1 MRRADR
7 NLFQHQTC
15 LQREETAAASDAFQ
29 HGIQDAGLN
38 SPAGTSR
45 EMKRSSVMA
54 DGEKRINE
62 HGKTALSEDR
72 TLLAGERTFAGW
84 TRTSLGCIAVGVG
97 FHALFSKMQPAW
109 VPRAIATL
117 FLALAVTIVWLA
129 ARRAT
134 SAAHRL
140 DAHVVVNARPMN
152 FTLLAVGITFAATA
166 LAVAIWLLPLL

>member
-1 MRRADR
+1 
-7 NLFQHQTC
+7 
-15 LQREETAAASDAFQ
+15 
-29 HGIQDAGLN
+29 
-38 SPAGTSR
+38 
-45 EMKRSSVMA
+45 MKRSSVMA

-62 HGKTALSEDR
+62 LGKTALSEDR

-117 FLALAVTIVWLA
+117 FLALAVSIVWLA

-134 SAAHRL
+134 SVAHRL
-140 DAHVVVNARPMN
+140 DAHVVANARPMN
-152 FTLLAVGITFAATA
+152 FTFVSVAITFAATA
-166 LAVAIWLLPLL
+166 LAVAVWLLPVA